1 MGLRVLRARS
11 GMGRWCA
18 DCIVAIRRALN
29 SAEYVRMG
37 SIAWVRPRGDAPL
50 IAVNTM
56 LPTPVASRL
65 AFRAQGLKLG
75 GIAQISH

>member
-1 MGLRVLRARS
+1 MVRWLR
-11 GMGRWCA
+11 CN
-18 DCIVAIRRALN
+18 VAMMRRALN

-37 SIAWVRPRGDAPL
+37 SISWVEPRGGTPL
-50 IAVNTM
+50 IAVNTI
-56 LPTPVASRL
+56 LPAPVTSRL